1 MTRLNKAQQ
10 TSPHPVLR
18 QWWVLIAVVLII
30 TTGLILS
37 MQAVSTEERNLRK
50 QILTETR
57 LAAEGIDPM
66 QVGTLTGT
74 EADIESP
81 NYQDLKDL
89 MTGVRSADPLA
100 RFAYLMGIRPDGSV
114 IFLVDSEPP
123 DSDDYS
129 PPGQVYGEA
138 SDILLGTLTSGEE
151 NIEGPV
157 TDRWGTWVSGLVPV
171 KYPQNNT
178 VVAVFGMD
186 VDAADWNQKLVAAAL
201 PALAAMMVVLVLVLS
216 FAVIQRRSD
225 REKELISASREAIR
239 DSEERLKTILD
250 TIKTGVV
257 LIDENTGIIRDINKT
272 AMAMIG
278 APRENIVGSECRRY
292 FHSLDPPNQPGS
304 DTPEADESRE
314 QVLVN
319 TQGVRIP
326 IMHAVTPVILDGT
339 RHDLLAFV
347 DITQQKENA
356 QKLEEYSKNLERS
369 NRELEQFAYVASHD
383 LQEPLRMVIS
393 YVQLIERRYKG
404 KLDENADLYI
414 HYAVDGATRM
424 QVLINDLLA
433 FSRVASRGK
442 PLEPTDSGKVLEDVL
457 KYLKMAIEEKH
468 VHLNIGPMPVVMAD
482 PNQLGQ
488 VFQNLISNAIK
499 FNKSEDVQVSVTAEP
514 EGDFWRFTVTDNGIG
529 IEPQYY
535 DRIFVIFQRLHG
547 KAEYPG
553 TGIGLA
559 IVKKIVERHGGTIR
573 VESEPGKG
581 SRFTFTIPATGEE
594 KDTSGT

>member
-1 MTRLNKAQQ
+1 
-10 TSPHPVLR
+10 
-18 QWWVLIAVVLII
+18 VLIAVVVII

-57 LAAEGIDPM
+57 LAAKGIDPL

-74 EADIESP
+74 EADLESP
-81 NYQDLKDL
+81 NYQDLKAL

-100 RFAYLMGIRPDGSV
+100 RFAYLMGIKPDGSV

-123 DSDDYS
+123 DSEDYS

-201 PALAAMMVVLVLVLS
+201 PALAAMMVVLVLVLC

-257 LIDENTGIIRDINKT
+257 LIEENTGIIRDINKT

-292 FHSLDPPNQPGS
+292 FHYLDPPSQPVS
-304 DTPEADESRE
+304 DTPEADEGRE

-319 TQGVRIP
+319 SQGVRIP

-339 RHDLLAFV
+339 RHELLAFV

-356 QKLEEYSKNLERS
+356 RKLEEYSKNLERS

-424 QVLINDLLA
+424 QILINDLLA

-468 VHLNIGPMPVVMAD
+468 VHLNIGPMPEVMAD

-488 VFQNLISNAIK
+488 VFQNLITNAIK

-514 EGDFWRFTVTDNGIG
+514 EGDFWRFTVNDNGIG

-581 SRFTFTIPATGEE
+581 SRFIFTIPATGEE